1 MRLEHAPRIDPA
13 PRTATAAL
21 LLAAAVALAVPG
33 PAAAQEVSYSGSLQY
48 ATGDYL
54 FTERTNSV
62 YLFTSLAVQAG
73 RVTISGSLPLIYQS
87 TPWISYSTG
96 GGIPTGGPQQGEVG
110 DSLQRRG
117 GGGGPMSMASRAD
130 LAAALGSGRM
140 PASAAAPRPAVRPAA
155 AMQPIALPDTA
166 SFDEFGAGDP
176 TFRAAV
182 DLVEPGTGHVTV
194 TLAGEVKAPIADP
207 ASGFG
212 TGEWDGG
219 GLLSVGGR
227 LGSTFLF
234 GEVGY
239 WVLGD
244 MPDLQ
249 LQNPVSY
256 SVGVGRRIGNGDLA
270 VLASLS
276 GYTRILAE
284 TDPPLDVGGGLS
296 YRLADGRSLS
306 LGVSVGLSES
316 SPDLSLSVGWRTRL

>member
-1 MRLEHAPRIDPA
+1 MRLEHAPRIDRA
-13 PRTATAAL
+13 PRHAIAAL
-21 LLAAAVALAVPG
+21 LLGAAITLAAPG
-33 PAAAQEVSYSGSLQY
+33 PASAQQVSYSGSLQY

-62 YLFTSLAVQAG
+62 YLFSSLAVEAG

-87 TPWISYSTG
+87 TPWISYATS
-96 GGIPTGGPQQGEVG
+96 GGIPTGGPQQGQVG

-117 GGGGPMSMASRAD
+117 GGGPMGMASRAD
-130 LAAALGSGRM
+130 LAAALGTGRL
-140 PASAAAPRPAVRPAA
+140 PALAVAPRPAVRPTAT
-155 AMQPIALPDTA
+155 MREPIALPDTA
-166 SFDEFGAGDP
+166 SFDQFGAGDP
-176 TFRAAV
+176 TFRVTV
-182 DLVEPGTGHVTV
+182 DLIEPETGDLTV
-194 TLAGEVKAPIADP
+194 TLSGEVKAPIADP

-219 GLLSVGGR
+219 GLLSVGRR

-244 MPDLQ
+244 MPELQ

-256 SVGVGRRIGNGDLA
+256 SVGVGQRIGDGDLA

-296 YRLADGRSLS
+296 YRLADGRSVS
-306 LGVSVGLSES
+306 FGISVGLSES